1 MTDASTGAREAAKTE
16 RDASRVG
23 GVWAPAGFSWALF
36 EFARN
41 PYYMLI
47 VTYVFPPYFS
57 QFIVGNPVEGQAAIA
72 EATKW
77 AGVIGALTAP
87 FLGAMMDR
95 GGARKPLMGVFLAMI
110 AISGLSL
117 WWSMSAAAP
126 NPIDPSKPIFHPP
139 ITGLGMA
146 GTMMFLVLG
155 FVGYTYSELTHNAML
170 RSSGR
175 PDALSRISGAG
186 IGLGQLSS
194 ALCLAGLVVIASVAP
209 ALGGAEEGFA
219 LQRGTGPFV
228 AIFLVIFVIPFFIYM
243 PDGAP
248 PGGSWKRS
256 WEEMMQAIRPR
267 RSTPRWYW
275 FALSFG
281 VVYLLIFS
289 MLFAFFHW
297 QNPVAIIAAPMPVA
311 GLAAYVLAP
320 RLACYLER
328 YIRESPETMKYLGAR
343 LIYADGLVAL
353 LALAGVF
360 AAGMFR
366 WDVAES
372 ALFGIYASIFGAIGA
387 FLIGPP
393 LDRKL
398 GARKAIM
405 VELSVMCVGVV
416 IALSATPDTILYG
429 LVPANHAVHGL
440 PFFNTLAEVFYLAL
454 AAVIAA
460 TAAACITSSR
470 YFMMVL
476 APKERTS
483 EFFGLYAI
491 SSTATVWMGPMM
503 VEFAT
508 RASGDQR
515 IGFSPVLLLLAV
527 GLALMFTL
535 KRDTGDP
542 NAPRTAAH

>member
-16 RDASRVG
+16 RAASRVG

-57 QFIVGNPVEGQAAIA
+57 AFIVGDPVEGQAAIA

-87 FLGAMMDR
+87 LLGAMMDR
-95 GGARKPLMGVFLAMI
+95 GGARKPLMGVFLGMI
-110 AISGLSL
+110 AVSGLSL
-117 WWSMSAAAP
+117 WWSISAAQP
-126 NPIDPSKPIFHPP
+126 NPADPGNPIFHPP
-139 ITGLGMA
+139 VAGLGMM

-175 PDALSRISGAG
+175 PDSLSKISGAG

-194 ALCLAGLVVIASVAP
+194 ALCLAGLVVIAGVAP
-209 ALGGAEEGFA
+209 GLGGPEEGFA

-228 AIFLVIFVIPFFIYM
+228 AIFLAIFVIPFFVYM

-248 PGGSWKRS
+248 PGGTW
-256 WEEMMQAIRPR
+256 IRAARELMSDKEGRLNPIGQ
-267 RSTPRWYW
+267 
-275 FALSFG
+275 LSKFG
-281 VVYLLIFS
+281 GYIGGLIR
-289 MLFAFFHW
+289 
-297 QNPVAIIAAPMPVA
+297 
-311 GLAAYVLAP
+311 AY
-320 RLACYLER
+320 
-328 YIRESPETMKYLGAR
+328 PELMKYLGAR
-343 LIYADGLVAL
+343 LIYADGMVAL

-360 AAGMFR
+360 AAGMFS
-366 WDVAES
+366 WGVAES

-393 LDRKL
+393 LDKKL

-405 VELSVMCVGVV
+405 VELSIMCVGVV
-416 IALSATPDTILYG
+416 FALSATPDAILYG
-429 LVPANHAVHGL
+429 LVPAGHTVHGL
-440 PFFNTLAEVFYLAL
+440 PFFDTLAEVFYLAL

-460 TAAACITSSR
+460 NAAACITSSR
-470 YFMMVL
+470 YFLVTL

-491 SSTATVWMGPMM
+491 SSTATVWMGPML

-515 IGFSPVLLLLAV
+515 IGFSPVLLLLAI

-535 KRDTGDP
+535 KRDAGDP

>member
-16 RDASRVG
+16 RTASRVG

-47 VTYVFPPYFS
+47 VTYVFPAYFAE
-57 QFIVGNPVEGQAAIA
+57 FIVGDPVEGQATVA
-72 EATKW
+72 EATTW

-87 FLGAMMDR
+87 LLGAMMDR

-117 WWSMSAAAP
+117 WWSISAAEP
-126 NPIDPSKPIFHPP
+126 NPADPGKPVFHPP
-139 ITGLGMA
+139 VAGLGVT

-170 RSSGR
+170 RSAGR
-175 PDALSRISGAG
+175 PDSLSRISGAG
-186 IGLGQLSS
+186 IGLGQVSS
-194 ALCLAGLVVIASVAP
+194 ALCLMGLVVIASLAP
-209 ALGGAEEGFA
+209 ALGGPTESFA
-219 LQRGTGPFV
+219 LQRSAGPFV
-228 AIFLVIFVIPFFIYM
+228 AVFLVVFVIPFFIYM

-248 PGGSWKRS
+248 PGGTWVGAARELMSDK
-256 WEEMMQAIRPR
+256 
-267 RSTPRWYW
+267 TGK
-275 FALSFG
+275 L
-281 VVYLLIFS
+281 
-289 MLFAFFHW
+289 
-297 QNPVAIIAAPMPVA
+297 NPVSQLLKF
-311 GLAAYVLAP
+311 GG
-320 RLACYLER
+320 
-328 YIRESPETMKYLGAR
+328 YIRGLIQSYPELMKYLGAR
-343 LIYADGLVAL
+343 LIYADGMVAL
-353 LALAGVF
+353 LSLSGVF
-360 AAGMFR
+360 AAGMFG
-366 WDVAES
+366 WDISEA
-372 ALFGIYASIFGAIGA
+372 ALFGIYASIFAAIGA

-393 LDRKL
+393 LDKKL

-405 VELSVMCVGVV
+405 VELSIMCVGVL
-416 IALSATPDTILYG
+416 IALSATPDAIFYG
-429 LVPANHAVHGL
+429 LVPAGHAVHGL
-440 PFFNTLAEVFYLAL
+440 PFFSSLAEVFYLVL

-460 TAAACITSSR
+460 NAAACITSSR
-470 YFMMVL
+470 YYLVTL

-491 SSTATVWMGPMM
+491 SSTATVWMGPLL
-503 VEFAT
+503 VQIAT

-535 KRDTGDP
+535 KRDAGDP
-542 NAPRTAAH
+542 DAPRAAAH

>member
-1 MTDASTGAREAAKTE
+1 MTDASTGAREAAETE
-16 RDASRVG
+16 RAAARVG

-47 VTYVFPPYFS
+47 VTYVFPPYFA
-57 QFIVGNPVEGQAAIA
+57 QFVVGDPVEGQASIA

-87 FLGAMMDR
+87 LLGAMMDR
-95 GGARKPLMGVFLAMI
+95 GGARKPLMAVFLGMI

-117 WWSMSAAAP
+117 WWSLPGSVDAAGNAL
-126 NPIDPSKPIFHPP
+126 PP
-139 ITGLGMA
+139 GAGLGVT

-175 PDALSRISGAG
+175 PDALSKISGAG

-194 ALCLAGLVVIASVAP
+194 ALCLAGLVVIAGIAP
-209 ALGGAEEGFA
+209 TLGQASEGFV
-219 LQRGTGPFV
+219 LQRGTGPFI
-228 AIFLVIFVIPFFIYM
+228 AIFLAAFVVPFFIYM
-243 PDGAP
+243 PDGSP
-248 PGGSWKRS
+248 PGGTWLGAARQLMSDQTGKLNPLG
-256 WEEMMQAIRPR
+256 Q
-267 RSTPRWYW
+267 
-275 FALSFG
+275 LSKFG
-281 VVYLLIFS
+281 GY
-289 MLFAFFHW
+289 
-297 QNPVAIIAAPMPVA
+297 IASLVR
-311 GLAAYVLAP
+311 AY
-320 RLACYLER
+320 
-328 YIRESPETMKYLGAR
+328 PELMKYLAAR
-343 LIYADGLVAL
+343 LIYADGMIAL

-360 AAGMFR
+360 AAGMFS
-366 WDVAES
+366 WDIAES

-398 GARKAIM
+398 GPRKAIM
-405 VELSVMCVGVV
+405 VQLSVMCVGVV
-416 IALSATPDTILYG
+416 IALSATPQSILYG
-429 LVPANHAVHGL
+429 LVPAGHRVHGL
-440 PFFNTLAEVFYLAL
+440 PVFNTLAEVFYLVL

-470 YFMMVL
+470 YFLVTL

-491 SSTATVWMGPMM
+491 SSTATVWLGPLL

-515 IGFSPVLLLLAV
+515 IGFSPVLLLLAT

-535 KRDTGDP
+535 KRDAGDTHTP
-542 NAPRTAAH
+542 KPAQ

>member
-1 MTDASTGAREAAKTE
+1 MTDASTGARETAMDE
-16 RDASRVG
+16 PPGSRVG

-57 QFIVGNPVEGQAAIA
+57 QFVIGNPVEGQAAIA

-87 FLGAMMDR
+87 LLGAMMDR

-117 WWSMSAAAP
+117 WWSMP
-126 NPIDPSKPIFHPP
+126 GTIEQNPADPGNPIFHSP
-139 ITGLGMA
+139 TAGLGVV
-146 GTMMFLVLG
+146 GTMMFLVFG

-170 RSSGR
+170 RAAGR
-175 PDALSRISGAG
+175 PDSLSKISGAG

-194 ALCLAGLVVIASVAP
+194 ALCLAGLVVIAAIAP
-209 ALGGAEEGFA
+209 ALGGAGEGYV

-228 AIFLVIFVIPFFIYM
+228 AIFLAIFVVPFFIYM

-248 PGGSWKRS
+248 PGGTWVGAARELMSDQTGKLNPIG
-256 WEEMMQAIRPR
+256 Q
-267 RSTPRWYW
+267 
-275 FALSFG
+275 LSKFG
-281 VVYLLIFS
+281 GYITG
-289 MLFAFFHW
+289 LFRT
-297 QNPVAIIAAPMPVA
+297 
-311 GLAAYVLAP
+311 Y
-320 RLACYLER
+320 
-328 YIRESPETMKYLGAR
+328 PELMKYLAAR

-360 AAGMFR
+360 AAGMFS
-366 WDVAES
+366 WDISES

-405 VELSVMCVGVV
+405 VELSIMCVGVV
-416 IALSATPDTILYG
+416 IALSATPDAILYG
-429 LVPANHAVHGL
+429 LVPANHSVHGL
-440 PFFNTLAEVFYLAL
+440 PYFNTLAEVFYLAL

-470 YFMMVL
+470 YFLVTL

-491 SSTATVWMGPMM
+491 SSTATVWMGPML

-542 NAPRTAAH
+542 HAPRTAH